1 MSERTIAGL
10 KCMQAAPLSVKV
22 RMTESRIRD
31 WVNEYGED
39 GVFVSFS
46 GGKDSTVLLD
56 IVRKNYPDI
65 PAVFMDTGLEY
76 PEVRAKVKATDN
88 VTFLKPKMTFRE
100 TIQKYG
106 YPLFGK
112 EIAEVVQSARIYL
125 HKLAQDTIIA
135 TDRQTDRQTDRRHSW
150 QRSCVHR
157 LLGIGR
163 YAKDQ
168 SVGVGEENGQVENAL
183 PRVGFA
189 RSIRELLGKEES
201 GDYP

>member
-22 RMTESRIRD
+22 RMTESRIKD

-76 PEVRAKVKATDN
+76 PEVRAKVKTTDN

-100 TIQKYG
+100 TIH
-106 YPLFGK
+106 L
-112 EIAEVVQSARIYL
+112 SR
-125 HKLAQDTIIA
+125 
-135 TDRQTDRQTDRRHSW
+135 
-150 QRSCVHR
+150 
-157 LLGIGR
+157 
-163 YAKDQ
+163 
-168 SVGVGEENGQVENAL
+168 
-183 PRVGFA
+183 
-189 RSIRELLGKEES
+189 
-201 GDYP
+201 